1 MPSDEL
7 KYGLSDRSK
16 GEDYNRHIITVPP
29 NLSPD
34 DTILYK
40 LIIPKELKAEI
51 LNELYLDG
59 YSEEYLFP
67 GYDGVSKH
75 VINEVK
81 LKNLSKDS
89 ETTQNILL
97 SINWNID
104 KVKNRE
110 KLYEFIKHDFEYE
123 IDKIFIYQNQEVIGY
138 FRGNEIIKDT
148 PENLWNNFG
157 KQSGISQ
164 REFYE
169 SFKDDEC
176 FAIRINDLNL
186 FKYPVKL
193 SEFKLH
199 DDFCYIEEDDQNLN
213 FLLNFK

>member
-1 MPSDEL
+1 MEHWP
-7 KYGLSDRSK
+7 
-16 GEDYNRHIITVPP
+16 
-29 NLSPD
+29 
-34 DTILYK
+34 
-40 LIIPKELKAEI
+40 
-51 LNELYLDG
+51 
-59 YSEEYLFP
+59 
-67 GYDGVSKH
+67 
-75 VINEVK
+75 
-81 LKNLSKDS
+81 
-89 ETTQNILL
+89 
-97 SINWNID
+97 
-104 KVKNRE
+104 
-110 KLYEFIKHDFEYE
+110 YEFIKHDFECE
-123 IDKIFIYQNQEVIGY
+123 IDKIFIYQNQEVIGH
-138 FRGNEIIKDT
+138 FKGNEIIKDT